1 MSQTDD
7 AGIAGPQ
14 VRVRRALDGRV
25 GRDRARPLGHLML
38 RRAAQDLP
46 PEQLPVRPDGPHAGA
61 GRLGARRRAHDG
73 RPRRPRTRRRHDDD
87 DARAAPARS
96 NDGRHRRRR
105 SHLRRN
111 RSLTR
116 AASLSKR
123 QNLASRAPNSLS
135 LVRRSFS
142 RCVWI
147 HFRARAS
154 RQASRR
160 SRSSS
165 RPRSPRWPPACP
177 RERRQTTGPKERERE
192 REAREPPSSL
202 ADADAFAQRP
212 FPAYAYVS
220 DLVAPYMD
228 APVDHGLVTQSPSC
242 ARALQPPRTHP
253 PRKEVKISKVRTRD
267 PDPRPGGRP
276 RRSGRG
282 YNLKWLWLTSTW
294 QGWDAKRH
302 VQNPGFNLRACF
314 PASMYPPRRRVVF
327 NKKKRPEQINGCLHD
342 VLHAAS

>member
-192 REAREPPSSL
+192 RRASPLPPS
-202 ADADAFAQRP
+202 P
-212 FPAYAYVS
+212 
-220 DLVAPYMD
+220 
-228 APVDHGLVTQSPSC
+228 TQTRSRSALSPHTRTSRIWSPPIWMRRSTTGSSHSPPR
-242 ARALQPPRTHP
+242 ARARCSPR
-253 PRKEVKISKVRTRD
+253 ELTRRERRLKSQKFALAT
-267 PDPRPGGRP
+267 PTRGRVGGLEDL
-276 RRSGRG
+276 GG
-282 YNLKWLWLTSTW
+282 DTT
-294 QGWDAKRH
+294 
-302 VQNPGFNLRACF
+302 
-314 PASMYPPRRRVVF
+314 
-327 NKKKRPEQINGCLHD
+327 
-342 VLHAAS
+342 